1 MSRDGSQGETIQR
14 RLKAIRE
21 GLKEGV
27 RREVERLEKLGL
39 PIYVAENAKIVV
51 IEPRRRTK

>member
-1 MSRDGSQGETIQR
+1 MSRDESQSEPMQQR
-14 RLKAIRE
+14 LEAIRE

-39 PIYVAENAKIVV
+39 PIYVGENGKTVV
-51 IEPRRRTK
+51 IEPRRRTS

>member
-1 MSRDGSQGETIQR
+1 MQQR
-14 RLKAIRE
+14 LEAIRE

-39 PIYVAENAKIVV
+39 PIYVGENGKVVV
-51 IEPRRRTK
+51 IESRRRTS

>member
-1 MSRDGSQGETIQR
+1 MYHDGSQDEPMQR

-39 PIYVAENAKIVV
+39 PIYVGENGKIVV
-51 IEPRRRTK
+51 IEPPRRIS

>member
-1 MSRDGSQGETIQR
+1 MSRDGSQSEPMQR
-14 RLKAIRE
+14 RVEAIRE

-39 PIYVAENAKIVV
+39 PRCVGENGKIVV
-51 IEPRRRTK
+51 IEPRRRTR

>member
-1 MSRDGSQGETIQR
+1 MCRDGSQSEPMQR
-14 RLKAIRE
+14 RLEAIRE

-39 PIYVAENAKIVV
+39 PIYVGENGKIVV
-51 IEPRRRTK
+51 IESRRRTS

>member
-1 MSRDGSQGETIQR
+1 MCRNEAQGESMQR
-14 RLKAIRE
+14 RLEAIRD

-39 PIYVAENAKIVV
+39 PIWVVENGKIVV
-51 IEPRRRTK
+51 IESGRRIS

>member
-1 MSRDGSQGETIQR
+1 MFRDESPSGSMQR
-14 RLKAIRE
+14 RLEAIRE

-39 PIYVAENAKIVV
+39 PIYVGENGKIVV
-51 IEPRRRTK
+51 IESRGRSS

>member
-1 MSRDGSQGETIQR
+1 MIRDESQGETIQQ

-27 RREVERLEKLGL
+27 RREVDRLEELGL
-39 PIYVAENAKIVV
+39 PICVVENGKIVV
-51 IEPRRRTK
+51 LNPGRRDS

>member
-1 MSRDGSQGETIQR
+1 MYREGPQGEPMQQR
-14 RLKAIRE
+14 LEAIRE

-39 PIYVAENAKIVV
+39 PIYVGENGKIVV
-51 IEPRRRTK
+51 IEPPRRIS

>member
-1 MSRDGSQGETIQR
+1 MSRDGSQSEPVQR
-14 RLKAIRE
+14 RLEAIRE

-39 PIYVAENAKIVV
+39 PRCVVENGKIVV
-51 IEPRRRTK
+51 IEPRRRTR